1 VRIIARLACIF
12 YWIFLTVLLL
22 VPNPATLVGLKT
34 VPLFPW
40 GKFGIHLSFFTVLG
54 LLVNAARWP
63 KRPWWPLIA
72 LLMVYGIAT
81 EFLQIVVPQRS
92 ARVMDGFEDV
102 LGIAIGVGIY
112 WIILLMMQ
120 PMHAAATNSE
130 VSAE

>member
-12 YWIFLTVLLL
+12 YWLFLTVLLL

-63 KRPWWPLIA
+63 KGPWWPLVA

-102 LGIAIGVGIY
+102 LGITIGVGIY